1 MNDGTHPHR
10 HPRPGPAAR
19 SGACATRITQGTYW
33 KNSPSLQAM
42 AAGWGLPPM
51 EWLPEKLEKNGMHAH
66 VSQKERIEIYSTF
79 YELC

>member
-1 MNDGTHPHR
+1 
-10 HPRPGPAAR
+10 
-19 SGACATRITQGTYW
+19 
-33 KNSPSLQAM
+33 M